1 MGFITG
7 PLFDIGYAYH
17 LLYVGSFLVVF
28 GMFMTSL
35 CSQFWQVMLAQGICI
50 GLGSGCLFI
59 PSVGIVSTY
68 FSTRKALATGLAVSG
83 SSIGGVVYSIAFSQ
97 LQQQIG
103 F

>member
-1 MGFITG
+1 MFQNYYSSNLLSDVSKSNISWVGSVQACLLCLMGFITG

-17 LLYVGSFLVVF
+17 LLYVGSFLVIF

-35 CSQFWQVMLAQGICI
+35 CTEFWQVMLAQGICI

-68 FSTRKALATGLAVSG
+68 FST
-83 SSIGGVVYSIAFSQ
+83 
-97 LQQQIG
+97 
-103 F
+103 